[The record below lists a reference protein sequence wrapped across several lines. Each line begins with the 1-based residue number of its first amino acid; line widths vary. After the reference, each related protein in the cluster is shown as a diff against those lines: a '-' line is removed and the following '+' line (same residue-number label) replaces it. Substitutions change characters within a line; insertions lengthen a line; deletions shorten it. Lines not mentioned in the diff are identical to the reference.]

1 MRPEYEYSEETKNNI
16 IGTLILNIVEAVLIG
31 TLAHFVTVLLGPQ
44 NSSLTILLG
53 ISVFA
58 SIVSSGII
66 IPITLFSA
74 IFFYR
79 RNIDP
84 DTVMSPYLATFGD
97 IVSLFALYLTTQV
110 IIGGG

>member
-1 MRPEYEYSEETKNNI
+1 M
-16 IGTLILNIVEAVLIG
+16 LNVVEAVLIG
-31 TLAHFVTVLLGPQ
+31 ILAHLVTVLLGSQ
-44 NSSLTILLG
+44 RSSLVILLG

-97 IVSLFALYLTTQV
+97 IVSLFALYIATRV